1 MVKFIETE
9 QQELKQKVLEMFT
22 LVSDQIDKAGLS
34 LLTMDKG
41 MAAQVI
47 VFEHKVNSFE
57 LKICKAIEDYIALY
71 NPVAIDLRFVLAML
85 QISSDLERIGDYA
98 RGIARFVNKSAQ
110 EEINT
115 ELIVDTQMDKM
126 IQQVLIM
133 LKTAQTALEEENAV
147 LANSIFEKDYIV
159 NEIQDRATDIIA
171 AAIIKDS
178 SAELAKQMLR
188 IQDIFRKME
197 RTGDHIKNIAEEIIF
212 YIEAKVIRHKG
223 KQSYEL

>member
-9 QQELKQKVLEMFT
+9 QKEIKQKVLEMFS

-47 VFEHKVNSFE
+47 VFEHKVNAFE
-57 LKICKAIEDYIALY
+57 LKICKTIEDYIALY

-85 QISSDLERIGDYA
+85 QLSSELERIGDYA
-98 RGIARFVNKSAQ
+98 RGIARFVKETTQ
-110 EEINT
+110 QEINP
-115 ELIVDTQMDKM
+115 ELIIDTQMDEM

-133 LKTAQTALEEENAV
+133 LKTAQTALEEENAS
-147 LANSIFEKDYIV
+147 LANSIFEKDCIV
-159 NEIQDRATDIIA
+159 NEIKNKATDVIA

-178 SAELAKQMLR
+178 SAESAKQMLR
-188 IQDIFRKME
+188 IQDVFRKLE

-212 YIEAKVIRHKG
+212 YIDAKVIRHRG
-223 KQSYEL
+223 KV

>member
-9 QQELKQKVLEMFT
+9 QQELKQKVLEMFA

-98 RGIARFVNKSAQ
+98 RGIARFVKKSNQ
-110 EEINT
+110 MEINP

-133 LKTAQTALEEENAV
+133 LKTAQTALEEENAA
-147 LANSIFEKDYIV
+147 LANSVFEKDCIV
-159 NEIQDRATDIIA
+159 NEIQDRATDVIV

-223 KQSYEL
+223 KLND

>member
-98 RGIARFVNKSAQ
+98 RGIARFVKKSTQ
-110 EEINT
+110 LEIDP

-147 LANSIFEKDYIV
+147 LANSVFEKDYIV

-223 KQSYEL
+223 KLND

>member
-9 QQELKQKVLEMFT
+9 QQEIKQKVMEMFT
-22 LVSDQIDKAGLS
+22 LVSNQIDKAGLS
-34 LLTMDKG
+34 LLTVDKG

-85 QISSDLERIGDYA
+85 QISSELERIGDYA
-98 RGIARFVNKSAQ
+98 RGIARFVKETTQ
-110 EEINT
+110 PEIRP

-126 IQQVLIM
+126 LQQVLIM
-133 LKTAQTALEEENAV
+133 LKTAQTAMEEENAA
-147 LANSIFEKDYIV
+147 LANSIFEKDHIV
-159 NEIQDRATDIIA
+159 NEIQEKATDVIA
-171 AAIIKDS
+171 AAIIKDNS
-178 SAELAKQMLR
+178 PELAKQMLR
-188 IQDIFRKME
+188 IQDVFRKME

-212 YIEAKVIRHKG
+212 YIDAKVIRHKG
-223 KQSYEL
+223 KLSD

>member
-9 QQELKQKVLEMFT
+9 QQEIKQKVLEMFM

-98 RGIARFVNKSAQ
+98 RGMARFVKESAQ
-110 EEINT
+110 QEMNP
-115 ELIVDTQMDKM
+115 ELIIDTQMDKM
-126 IQQVLIM
+126 IQQVLMM
-133 LKTAQTALEEENAV
+133 LKTAQTALEEENAT
-147 LANSIFEKDYIV
+147 LANSIFEKDCIV
-159 NEIQDRATDIIA
+159 NEIQDRATDVIA

-197 RTGDHIKNIAEEIIF
+197 RTGDHLKNIAEEIIF
-212 YIEAKVIRHKG
+212 YVDAKVVRHKG
-223 KQSYEL
+223 KL